1 MFSYLLY
8 ICAVYL
14 RDIKKKNGF
23 NFRMSYT
30 PYTSNSST
38 SDSESDSDS
47 DEEFQDMRREQDPRY
62 AILRTPA
69 STSQIKTDLSKAP
82 GAPWDATTNITSLEN
97 KVYASAP
104 KTVKTSLFS
113 MKSINRDKRIYPT
126 PYNFQIKLPRIY
138 KNITKFQLVQL
149 SFPNSSNGVTGQPL
163 LLSTIVQDMIKNGI
177 PSSCISSCISIV
189 NCSAATNTVAMMEMG
204 RMNGAG
210 MDLLTTV
217 TVPTGSYNDNQLAD
231 ELTFQ
236 ANSTPPFNLISYPA
250 FKDTFQNTRDISM
263 LFNEPGDSFYSKT
276 GRRLL
281 RPNKD
286 AIMSTYYTQQH
297 IDSLDSIT
305 DKIAFTAYYY
315 PVLKELVATGMAAP
329 FLQPNYD
336 EIITRVNGIF
346 EGLDSEFYYQTC
358 LTFQGALDTFRKQ
371 LTFEIRPVNHY
382 AWKFNE
388 KESRFITMHD
398 KLHMSIQRDLTKNCQ
413 TVTQRE
419 FALASLNANSFCA
432 LKNAA
437 IGYSAIYKHLE
448 TNLSSVLG
456 MYTLNGGYQY
466 AGGDVHTTTTSI
478 YTADALHGD
487 EQFSGMFEY
496 RSTIGGIYGNYG
508 GIVMNFRNFMDYHST
523 LSTYYSIVHSTNLV
537 ISGVNRAISMNHHA
551 YVSTKYTG
559 ILPQN
564 MIDTKAYTSYQGIP
578 VSFVTSNGAYVPGV
592 PPIAT
597 AASASP
603 VRNTS
608 NPFAF
613 TTMANAASTE
623 ESTSDSGVFLSDIPM
638 SNVPV
643 TLREIINPC
652 ESICCTYI
660 NNLITQWY
668 SGLPTNMVIGTLN
681 YRLGLLNV
689 QANHYNIVSTIN
701 QYTSTGNLNFLMQI
715 NDQQGFNNM
724 DIAMNE
730 NYALTHDTT
739 GQIKLVAAKILMS
752 NIGDSG
758 ISQTLIQNP
767 CIFENTLGK
776 LDRLNI
782 KIYYDDANIT
792 PAWLYLPIDYDINE
806 WNATF
811 QIDEEVGFINQDPN
825 WSNVP
830 NVPIPKNPN
839 DTSYLHFV
847 EKEKK

>member
-1 MFSYLLY
+1 
-8 ICAVYL
+8 
-14 RDIKKKNGF
+14 
-23 NFRMSYT
+23 MSYT
-30 PYTSNSST
+30 PYTSNSSN
-38 SDSESDSDS
+38 SDTDTSDSDS
-47 DEEFQDMRREQDPRY
+47 DEEFQDMREQDPRY

-69 STSQIKTDLSKAP
+69 STSQIKSDLSNAP
-82 GAPWDATTNITSLEN
+82 GAPWDATTNISSLEN
-97 KVYASAP
+97 KVYSSGP
-104 KTVKTSLFS
+104 KTTKTSLFS
-113 MKSINRDKRIYPT
+113 MKSINRDKKVYPT
-126 PYNFQIKLPRIY
+126 PYNFQLKMPRIY
-138 KNITKFQLVQL
+138 KNVTKFQLVQM

-163 LLSTIVQDMIKNGI
+163 LMSTIVQDMIKNGI

-189 NCSAATNTVAMMEMG
+189 NCSAATNTVAMMELG
-204 RMNGAG
+204 RTNGAG

-217 TVPTGSYNDNQLAD
+217 SVPSGSYNDNQLAD

-236 ANSTPPFNLISYPA
+236 ANSTPPFNLITYPA
-250 FKDTFQNTRDISM
+250 FKETFQNTRDISV

-281 RPNKD
+281 RPTKD

-315 PVLKELVATGMAAP
+315 PVLKELIATGMAAP
-329 FLQPNYD
+329 FLQSNYD
-336 EIITRVNGIF
+336 EIVTRVGGMF

-398 KLHMSIQRDLTKNCQ
+398 KLHMSIQRDLTKNYQ

-419 FALASLNANSFCA
+419 FAFTSLNANSFAA
-432 LKNAA
+432 LKTAA

-456 MYTLNGGYQY
+456 MYTLSGGYQY
-466 AGGDVHTTTTSI
+466 NGGDVHTTASSI
-478 YTADALHGD
+478 YTTDALHGD
-487 EQFSGMFEY
+487 EQFSGMFQY

-508 GIVMNFRNFMDYHST
+508 GVVMSFRNFMDYHST

-551 YVSTKYTG
+551 YVSTKYG
-559 ILPQN
+559 GVLPQN

-592 PPIAT
+592 PPPGTPQNKVIH
-597 AASASP
+597 
-603 VRNTS
+603 
-608 NPFAF
+608 PFAF
-613 TTMANAASTE
+613 TTIS
-623 ESTSDSGVFLSDIPM
+623 SDSASDSAFDSASDIPF
-638 SNVPV
+638 SAPI
-643 TLREIINPC
+643 LRELDPC

-660 NNLITQWY
+660 NKLITQWY
-668 SGLPTNMVIGTLN
+668 SGLPTNMVIGTLE
-681 YRLGLLNV
+681 YRLGLVNV
-689 QANHYNIVSTIN
+689 QVNHYNIVSTVN

-730 NYALTHDTT
+730 NYSITHDTT
-739 GQIKLVAAKILMS
+739 GQVKLVAAKILMS
-752 NIGDSG
+752 NVGDSG

-792 PAWLYLPIDYDINE
+792 PAWLYLPFQFDVNE

-811 QIDEEVGFINQDPN
+811 QIDEEVGFINQDPK
-825 WSNVP
+825 WSDVP
-830 NVPIPKNPN
+830 NVDIPKNPN